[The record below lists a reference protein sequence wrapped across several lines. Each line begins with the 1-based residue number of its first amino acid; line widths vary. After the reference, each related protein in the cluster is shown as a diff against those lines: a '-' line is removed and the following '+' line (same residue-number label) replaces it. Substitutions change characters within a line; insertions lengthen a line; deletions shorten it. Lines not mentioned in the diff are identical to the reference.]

1 MLCCLRKSVGALIQ
15 EWPVNLIGISQQNNL
30 CIFPRTGD
38 DSFDLIWGSILCFVD
53 NQIRLN
59 QGTATDKVQSFG
71 LDQLPPKNL
80 FYLPF

>member
-1 MLCCLRKSVGALIQ
+1 MFRRITESIGPLIQ
-15 EWPVNLIGISQQNNL
+15 KRTVNLIGISQQNNL

-71 LDQLPPKNL
+71 LDQLPLKNL
-80 FYLPF
+80 LYLPF

>member
-1 MLCCLRKSVGALIQ
+1 MLCCIRKSVGALIQ

-59 QGTATDKVQSFG
+59 QGTATQR
-71 LDQLPPKNL
+71 
-80 FYLPF
+80 